1 MSPLRYLA
9 ASARIANLPSVIS
22 NVWMGIAIAAGH
34 SVEPGIPWSAINL
47 IFCGILLCLGGNF
60 LNDWADREW
69 DAKNRPE
76 RALPRMIFPASLYFT
91 NAITCLVIAALLAVA
106 VSSAVLIV
114 ALAISACIL
123 LYTWSHKRSQ
133 WSVIPMALCRGLLPV
148 LGLTACSFPQT
159 YQSTATLLGA
169 ACGLGLFLHTLGI
182 SLNARLEST
191 RPDSAPA
198 RLSIVLFP
206 LAAAFPAIA
215 GTMEGFVILS
225 IFTALLP
232 YAVWTSLAFT
242 RFRQPVSKRVSALLA
257 GFPLVDYILLFPM
270 AILVITC
277 SGPSPFA
284 LACLMLSPITF
295 FSAKGLQRLAPAT

>member
-9 ASARIANLPSVIS
+9 ASARIANLPSVVS
-22 NVWMGIAIAAGH
+22 NVWVGTAIAAGH
-34 SVEPGIPWSAINL
+34 SAEPGIPWSAINL
-47 IFCGILLCLGGNF
+47 IFCGLLLCLGGNF

-69 DAKNRPE
+69 DKKHRPE
-76 RALPRMIFPASLYFT
+76 RALPRLIFPPSLYFT
-91 NAITCLVIAALLAVA
+91 NAITCLAIGMLLAMA
-106 VSSAVLIV
+106 VSSTALVV
-114 ALAISACIL
+114 ALAISANIL

-133 WSVIPMALCRGLLPV
+133 WSVIPMALCRGLLPI
-148 LGLTACSFPQT
+148 LGLSACSFPQP

-206 LAAAFPAIA
+206 LAAALPAIA
-215 GTMEGFVILS
+215 GIKEGFIILS
-225 IFTALLP
+225 ILTALLP
-232 YAVWTSLAFT
+232 YAVWTTLAFT
-242 RFRQPVSKRVSALLA
+242 RFRQPVSNRVSALLA

-284 LACLMLSPITF
+284 LVCLLLSPLAF
-295 FSAKGLQRLAPAT
+295 FSARALQRLAPAT